1 MKNITTGLL
10 LAGLVAGATSNAT
23 QATGS
28 LFFANESSTHLRFP
42 SREMSFQRVGTFA
55 NYLNNGD
62 DAADETVSEIVAAT
76 ANGNTLVYTDGVR
89 GTIGFIDITNP
100 GNPQPLGLTILDPD
114 PGRRHRLQ
122 SDLG

>member
-10 LAGLVAGATSNAT
+10 LAGFLAGATSNAT
-23 QATGS
+23 EETDG
-28 LFFANESSTHLRFP
+28 LFFGHERSTHFRFP
-42 SREMSFQRVGTFA
+42 PREKSFQRVGTFA

-76 ANGNTLVYTDGVR
+76 ADGNTLVYTDGVR

-100 GNPQPLGLTILDPD
+100 AQSAAARHRHPRPQPE
-114 PGRRHRLQ
+114 RRHRLQ